1 MSRTIGVPHKTLGEM
16 VVSCIVPHDGTTL
29 EAAQLQQFL
38 KERLASY
45 KLPRQILFLQEQ
57 DLSMTGTEK
66 VRASALIKLASERL
80 GVLA

>member
-1 MSRTIGVPHKTLGEM
+1 MSRRIGVPHKTPGEM